1 LATELL
7 STSVKDIGFRAL
19 NRTHRLIMHASR
31 GRIGGSAFGMPAVE
45 LFTVGRTSGR
55 THSTMLTAP
64 VVDGTTVV
72 LVASKGGDDRDPD
85 WYRNI
90 TVHPDVELVM
100 RGARHL
106 MSART
111 ATPEEKAELWPRIET
126 SYKPYAS
133 YRRRTARDIP
143 LVICTPR

>member
-1 LATELL
+1 LL
-7 STSVKDIGFRAL
+7 STSLKDFGYRAL
-19 NRTHRLIMHASR
+19 NVTHRSMAHASR

-64 VVDGTTVV
+64 VVDGTAVV

-90 TVHPDVELVM
+90 TVHPDVEIVM
-100 RGARHL
+100 RGARRR

-111 ATPEEKAELWPRIET
+111 ATPEEKEKLSPRIEA
-126 SYKPYAS
+126 SYRPYGS
-133 YRRRTARDIP
+133 YRRRATRDIP
-143 LVICTPR
+143 IVICVPR

>member
-1 LATELL
+1 LL
-7 STSVKDIGFRAL
+7 STSIKDFGFRAL
-19 NRTHRLIMHASR
+19 NVTHRSIVHASR

-55 THSTMLTAP
+55 IHSTMLTAP

-90 TVHPDVELVM
+90 TAHPDVDLVM
-100 RGARHL
+100 HGVRQSMTAR
-106 MSART
+106 S
-111 ATPEEKAELWPRIET
+111 ATPEEKLELWPRIEA

-133 YRRRTARDIP
+133 YRRRTTRDIP
-143 LVICTPR
+143 IVICELR

>member
-1 LATELL
+1 MALPVTLKDFGFKLL
-7 STSVKDIGFRAL
+7 NA
-19 NRTHRLIMHASR
+19 THRSIVHASR

-55 THSTMLTAP
+55 AHSTMLTAP

-85 WYRNI
+85 WFRNI

-100 RGARHL
+100 RSVRHL

-111 ATPEEKAELWPRIET
+111 ATSEEKAELWPRIEA